1 VKALQ
6 GWEGGANA
14 ILATAPSAKSM
25 SQAFAGLAPDG
36 VMIVV
41 GASIEPIQVTPN
53 DLLSRRRRIEGNAS
67 GSRHDLRDV
76 LEFAS
81 KMNVQPE
88 VQTTRLEDVNDVLD
102 QMHDGKLPGR
112 VVIRY

>member
-1 VKALQ
+1 VQALQ
-6 GWEGGANA
+6 AWEGGANA

-41 GASIEPIQVTPN
+41 GASPENIQVSAL
-53 DLLSRRRRIEGNAS
+53 DLLSKRRRIEGNAS

-88 VQTTRLEDVNDVLD
+88 VQTTSLADVNDVLD
-102 QMHDGKLPGR
+102 RMHNGKLPGR
-112 VVIRY
+112 VVIRI